1 MPDRIVDLYDLDASA
16 RELLSESEITGR
28 RIRITRD
35 GREIAMIITAD
46 EYVALTETISILGDA
61 TILAHIAEAKQEAA
75 QAKLLEAEDLFV
87 E

>member
-1 MPDRIVDLYDLDASA
+1 MPDRNVDLYDLDASA
-16 RELLSESEITGR
+16 RELLSESEITGQ

-35 GREIAMIITAD
+35 GRQIAVIITAD
-46 EYVALTETISILGDA
+46 EYVALTETISILGDP
-61 TILAHIAEAKQEAA
+61 TMLAQIAEAKHEAA